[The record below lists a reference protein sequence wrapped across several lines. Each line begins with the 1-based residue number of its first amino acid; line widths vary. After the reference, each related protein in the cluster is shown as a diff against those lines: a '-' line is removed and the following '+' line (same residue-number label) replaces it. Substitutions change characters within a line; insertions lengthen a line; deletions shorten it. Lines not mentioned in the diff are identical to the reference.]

1 MNVYIFSYFN
11 YYTEASNLSF
21 LTLHFLISINGKSIG
36 IIVPCSLF
44 LYDFKTL
51 SANLC
56 ILNDMTLSLNL
67 IELILLQILIV
78 HPSTNFEILVNN
90 EQKIMLAMWWSIY
103 QMFLK
108 WDISSLFSL
117 KLYLLFSGDFGQK
130 SA

>member
-1 MNVYIFSYFN
+1 MNVYILNYLN
-11 YYTEASNLSF
+11 YYTEASKLSF

-56 ILNDMTLSLNL
+56 ILNDMTLFLNL

-90 EQKIMLAMWWSIY
+90 EQKIMLAMW
-103 QMFLK
+103 
-108 WDISSLFSL
+108 
-117 KLYLLFSGDFGQK
+117 
-130 SA
+130 

>member
-1 MNVYIFSYFN
+1 MNVYIFNYFN

-21 LTLHFLISINGKSIG
+21 LTLRFLISVNGESTG

-51 SANLC
+51 STNLC

-78 HPSTNFEILVNN
+78 HPSNFEVLVNN
-90 EQKIMLAMWWSIY
+90 EQKIMLAMW
-103 QMFLK
+103 
-108 WDISSLFSL
+108 
-117 KLYLLFSGDFGQK
+117 
-130 SA
+130 

>member
-1 MNVYIFSYFN
+1 MNVYIFNYFN

-21 LTLHFLISINGKSIG
+21 LTLRFLISVNGESIG

-51 SANLC
+51 STNLC

-78 HPSTNFEILVNN
+78 HPSNFEVLVNN